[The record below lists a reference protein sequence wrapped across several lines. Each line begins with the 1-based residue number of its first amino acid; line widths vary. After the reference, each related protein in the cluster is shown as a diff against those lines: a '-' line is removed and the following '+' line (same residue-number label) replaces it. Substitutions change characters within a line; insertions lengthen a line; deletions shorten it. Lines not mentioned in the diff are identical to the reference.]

1 MFKNFHFTESVF
13 LQFRA
18 EAFNA
23 FNHTQFNN
31 PNNNIELPA
40 VAGRVFSAKDP
51 RIGQF
56 GLKLYF

>member
-1 MFKNFHFTESVF
+1 MNECVYF
-13 LQFRA
+13 QFRA
-18 EAFNA
+18 EFFNF

-40 VAGRVFSAKDP
+40 VGGRVFSAKDP

-56 GLKLYF
+56 GLKVYW